1 MVDELLERGLVEPG
15 QARYLR
21 GLASEVPPS
30 RFSEY
35 FAYPGTEAAR
45 DDFVFLP
52 DRSKD
57 DWARLIGHGELL
69 RFSAGDLV
77 IRAGDEDRALS
88 IVIDGTLE
96 ILLPNARGEQHRY
109 GTIDPRSVIGE
120 MAFLDGR
127 PRAATIRALTD
138 GDLLRLSFESFE
150 VLSARHPELGR
161 AILLDLGRIL
171 AARLRQ
177 ANDVIARHSH

>member
-1 MVDELLERGLVEPG
+1 MVDELVGG
-15 QARYLR
+15 
-21 GLASEVPPS
+21 GLAALRDTVPGLHPEDIHS
-30 RFSEY
+30 RFSSY

-52 DRSKD
+52 DRSKE
-57 DWARLIGHGELL
+57 DWERLVDHSEVLL
-69 RFSAGDLV
+69 FRTGDLV
-77 IRAGDEDRALS
+77 IRAGEKDRALY
-88 IVIDGTLE
+88 IVVEGTLE
-96 ILLPNARGEQHRY
+96 ILLHDERGAEHRY
-109 GTIDPRSVIGE
+109 GVIDPRSVTGE

-138 GDLLRLSFESFE
+138 GELLRISFESYE
-150 VLSARHPELGR
+150 ALAARYPELGR

-177 ANDVIARHSH
+177 ANEVIARVSD

>member
-1 MVDELLERGLVEPG
+1 M
-15 QARYLR
+15 A
-21 GLASEVPPS
+21 AEVPPS
-30 RFSEY
+30 RYAEY
-35 FAYPGTEAAR
+35 FAYPGTEPVR

-52 DRSKD
+52 DRSKE
-57 DWARLIGHGELL
+57 DWARLVDHGELL
-69 RFSAGDLV
+69 RFDAGDVV
-77 IRAGDEDRALS
+77 IRAGDDDRALA

-96 ILLPNARGEQHRY
+96 ILLPNARGEHHRY
-109 GTIDPRSVIGE
+109 GTIAPHSVTGE

>member
-1 MVDELLERGLVEPG
+1 VVDELLERGLVEPG
-15 QARYLR
+15 EARYLR
-21 GLASEVPPS
+21 GLAAEVPPS

-57 DWARLIGHGELL
+57 DWTRLLGHGELL
-69 RFSAGDLV
+69 RFSTGDLV

-96 ILLPNARGEQHRY
+96 VLLPNARGEQHRY
-109 GTIDPRSVIGE
+109 GTIEPRSVIGE

-177 ANDVIARHSH
+177 ANDVIARHTQ